1 MPRKTIDEF
10 KKFIARGN
18 VIDLAVGIVIGAAFT
33 AIVQSLVKDVVNPL
47 LGVVTGNL
55 DFSNYFL
62 ALNGQVY
69 ETLAQAREA
78 GAPVLAWGS
87 FVTAIIN
94 FMIIAWAVFLLIKA
108 VNKIEDLVDGDEN
121 VGVEAKSKPLSVED
135 LLTQIRDEMREN
147 RKK

>member
-1 MPRKTIDEF
+1 MARKTLDEF

-33 AIVQSLVKDVVNPL
+33 AIVQSLVKDIVNPL

-55 DFSNYFL
+55 DFSNYFVV
-62 ALNGQVY
+62 LNGQVY
-69 ETLAQAREA
+69 ETLAKAREA

-87 FVTAIIN
+87 FITAIIN

-108 VNKIEDLVDGDEN
+108 VNKIEDIVEGENDDEQS
-121 VGVEAKSKPLSVED
+121 VKPKPPTVEQ
-135 LLTQIRDEMREN
+135 LLTEIRDEI
-147 RKK
+147 RK